1 MPSRRLAPLAL
12 AAILAGAPA
21 LSVDSVSSHVVP
33 TAEAAKAKKG
43 AKKGVVPAKLIR
55 QLKAVPRQMTALKRQ
70 DAKLRSQ
77 LSRIE
82 NRIEDL
88 EAGSA
93 GPVRQGAG
101 SRGPAGPPGA
111 TGPAGPA
118 GPAGVAGP
126 KGEKGDTGA
135 TGPQGPTGAQGP
147 QGPAGPPGGGGSGG
161 SGLDFAVET
170 HSASPFAN
178 AGQVFSTVYSCS
190 QSGAFA
196 TGGGARSLDLS
207 RGEIVASLPTKNGAD
222 EPTGWQVQ
230 VRPLVSNTIPH
241 EIWVICASPAS
252 S

>member
-1 MPSRRLAPLAL
+1 MPSRRLVPLAL
-12 AAILAGAPA
+12 AAMLAAAPA
-21 LSVDSVSSHVVP
+21 LSVDTVSSHVVA
-33 TAEAAKAKKG
+33 TAEAATAKKKAKG
-43 AKKGVVPAKLIR
+43 GIVPAKLVR
-55 QLKAVPRQMTALKRQ
+55 QLKRMPRQMVALKRQ
-70 DAKLRSQ
+70 DQKLRAQ
-77 LSRIE
+77 LLRLE
-82 NRIEDL
+82 DRIEDL
-88 EAGSA
+88 ESGAA
-93 GPVRQGAG
+93 APVRQGVG
-101 SRGPAGPPGA
+101 TRGPAGPAGA

-135 TGPQGPTGAQGP
+135 TGAQGPAGPQGP

-161 SGLDFAVET
+161 SGLDFTVET

-178 AGQVFSTVYSCS
+178 SGQVFSTVYSCS

-207 RGEIVASLPTKNGAD
+207 RGEIVASLPTKNGSD